1 MMMVHYV
8 MMIRTSS
15 YITILILC
23 FNDTLS
29 LHGYFSLYDT
39 GVNPEFSGRDGLV
52 ITLGN
57 TETYIIREIQVHV
70 FRKTAKLSN

>member
-1 MMMVHYV
+1 MVHYV

-23 FNDTLS
+23 HNDTLS

-39 GVNPEFSGRDGLV
+39 GVDPEFSGRGGLV

-57 TETYIIREIQVHV
+57 TELYLKYLSRCFGVDRELN
-70 FRKTAKLSN
+70 KK